1 MVMDDGAAVLPQS
14 RLAVVEKVLSEHR
27 YFLRPAKT
35 SVFIGCGGS
44 LSCTWGGA
52 REPTAVQAAIQHDKH
67 VARMIMIA
75 LREYEAKHER

>member
-1 MVMDDGAAVLPQS
+1 MVMDNMRTVLPQS

-35 SVFIGCGGS
+35 SVFVGCGGS
-44 LSCTWGGA
+44 LTCTWGGA
-52 REPTAVQAAIQHDKH
+52 REPTAIQAGIQHEKH

-75 LREYEAKHER
+75 LREYEAKHE